1 MSGQRLARGTVVLSV
16 VCAALFV
23 GVPLAAQ
30 QMVANAADTAIM
42 NVDLPLGRSY
52 PITTS
57 STITQASVANPDVAD
72 VVVIGTRDVV
82 INGHGPG
89 VTDVI
94 LWQADAP
101 LQHYR
106 ISVHSAADEK
116 QVVLAVKFAEVRR
129 NFLRTLGFSGLYR
142 DKNNRVGTSR
152 FNTDN
157 AFDGSGNI
165 LLPATGVG
173 FGTVLS
179 DFGTSTL
186 LGLLEADETNGDARI
201 LAEPSVMTSNK
212 DSASFLEGGEIP
224 VPVVQNTAAGGAP
237 TVTIVWREFGIRLNF
252 AAEVVS
258 DSLIRLRIRPE
269 VSSLDFTNA
278 IEISGFKIP
287 ALRTRYVE
295 TTVEVRR
302 DQSLII
308 SGLFDDERTK
318 TKDGLPFLKDIPV
331 LGALFSSSSWQRDQT
346 ELLVVVTPVVTDPMH
361 PRPQDLMHFAPDTVL
376 PARRAIQPRLPAMPK
391 P

>member
-1 MSGQRLARGTVVLSV
+1 LSGQRLARGTVVLSV

>member
-1 MSGQRLARGTVVLSV
+1 MVLSTF
-16 VCAALFV
+16 CTGLFV

-57 STITQASVANPDVAD
+57 STITQASVANPEVAD

-89 VTDVI
+89 ITDVI
-94 LWQADAP
+94 LWQTDAP
-101 LQHYR
+101 LRHYR

-129 NFLRTLGFSGLYR
+129 NFLRSLGLSGLYR
-142 DKNNRVGTSR
+142 DKNNRVGTGR

-157 AFDGSGNI
+157 VFDANGNI

-186 LGLLEADETNGDARI
+186 LGLLEADEQTGDARI
-201 LAEPSVMTSNK
+201 LAEPSVMTSDK

-224 VPVVQNTAAGGAP
+224 IPVVQNTGNGGIP
-237 TVTIVWREFGIRLNF
+237 TITIVWREFGIRLNF

-258 DSLIRLRIRPE
+258 DSLIRLHIRPE

-287 ALRTRYVE
+287 ALRTRHVE

-308 SGLFDDERTK
+308 SGLLDDERTK

-361 PRPQDLMHFAPDTVL
+361 PRPQDLMHFAPDTIL
-376 PARRAIQPRLPAMPK
+376 PARGAIRPRLPAMPK

>member
-1 MSGQRLARGTVVLSV
+1 MSGQRLARSTMVLSTF
-16 VCAALFV
+16 CTGLFV

-57 STITQASVANPDVAD
+57 STITQASVANPEVAD

-89 VTDVI
+89 ITDVI
-94 LWQADAP
+94 LWQTDAP
-101 LQHYR
+101 LRHYR

-129 NFLRTLGFSGLYR
+129 NFLRSLGLSGLYR
-142 DKNNRVGTSR
+142 DKNNRVGTGR

-157 AFDGSGNI
+157 VFDANGNI

-186 LGLLEADETNGDARI
+186 LGLLEADEQTGDARI
-201 LAEPSVMTSNK
+201 LAEPSVMTSDK

-224 VPVVQNTAAGGAP
+224 IPVVQNTGNGGIP
-237 TVTIVWREFGIRLNF
+237 TITIVWREFGIRLNF

-258 DSLIRLRIRPE
+258 DSLIRLHIRPE

-287 ALRTRYVE
+287 ALRTRHVE

-308 SGLFDDERTK
+308 SGLLDDERTK

-361 PRPQDLMHFAPDTVL
+361 PRPQDLMHFAPDTIL
-376 PARRAIQPRLPAMPK
+376 PARGAIRPRLPAMPK

>member
-1 MSGQRLARGTVVLSV
+1 
-16 VCAALFV
+16 
-23 GVPLAAQ
+23 
-30 QMVANAADTAIM
+30 MVANAADTAIM

>member
-1 MSGQRLARGTVVLSV
+1 MT
-16 VCAALFV
+16 
-23 GVPLAAQ
+23 
-30 QMVANAADTAIM
+30 
-42 NVDLPLGRSY
+42 
-52 PITTS
+52 
-57 STITQASVANPDVAD
+57 
-72 VVVIGTRDVV
+72 
-82 INGHGPG
+82 
-89 VTDVI
+89 
-94 LWQADAP
+94 
-101 LQHYR
+101 
-106 ISVHSAADEK
+106 ADEK

-129 NFLRTLGFSGLYR
+129 NFLRSLGLSGLYR
-142 DKNNRVGTSR
+142 DKNNRVGTGR

-157 AFDGSGNI
+157 VFDASGNI
-165 LLPATGVG
+165 LLPATGVA

-186 LGLLEADETNGDARI
+186 LGLLEADEQTGDARI

-224 VPVVQNTAAGGAP
+224 VPVVQNTGTGGIPAI
-237 TVTIVWREFGIRLNF
+237 TIVWREFGIRLNF

-258 DSLIRLRIRPE
+258 DSLVRLHIRPE

-287 ALRTRYVE
+287 ALRTRHVE

-308 SGLFDDERTK
+308 SGLLDDERTK

-331 LGALFSSSSWQRDQT
+331 LGALFSSTSWQRDQT

-361 PRPQDLMHFAPDTVL
+361 PRPQDLMHFAPDTTL
-376 PARRAIQPRLPAMPK
+376 PARGAIQPRLPAMPK

>member
-1 MSGQRLARGTVVLSV
+1 MSGQRLARRSVALSAL
-16 VCAALFV
+16 CAGLFV

-30 QMVANAADTAIM
+30 QTVANAADTAIM

-52 PITTS
+52 PISTS

-129 NFLRTLGFSGLYR
+129 NFLRSLGLSGLYR
-142 DKNNRVGTSR
+142 DNHNRVGTGR

-157 AFDGSGNI
+157 VFDPSGKI
-165 LLPATGVG
+165 VLPSTGVG

-179 DFGTSTL
+179 DFGTSNL
-186 LGLLEADETNGDARI
+186 LGLLEADEQTGNARI

-224 VPVVQNTAAGGAP
+224 IPVVQNTGSSGVP
-237 TVTIVWREFGIRLNF
+237 TITIVWREFGIRLNF

-258 DSLIRLRIRPE
+258 DSLVRLHIRPE

-287 ALRTRYVE
+287 ALRTRHVE

-308 SGLFDDERTK
+308 SGLLDDERTK

-331 LGALFSSSSWQRDQT
+331 LGMLFSSTSWQRDET
-346 ELLVVVTPVVTDPMH
+346 ELLVVVTPIVTDPMH
-361 PRPQDLMHFAPDTVL
+361 PRPQDLMHLAPDTIL
-376 PARRAIQPRLPAMPK
+376 PARGAIQPRLPAMPK

>member
-1 MSGQRLARGTVVLSV
+1 MSGQRLARSTVMLSA
-16 VCAALFV
+16 VCAGLFV

-30 QMVANAADTAIM
+30 QMVANAADTAIK
-42 NVDLPLGRSY
+42 NVDLPLGRSF

-94 LWQADAP
+94 LWQTDAP

-116 QVVLAVKFAEVRR
+116 QIVLAVKFAEVRR
-129 NFLRTLGFSGLYR
+129 DFLRSLGLSGLYR
-142 DKNNRVGTSR
+142 DKNNRVGTGR

-157 AFDGSGNI
+157 VFDANGNI
-165 LLPATGVG
+165 LLPATNVA
-173 FGTVLS
+173 FGTVLT

-186 LGLLEADETNGDARI
+186 LGLLEADEQTGDARI
-201 LAEPSVMTSNK
+201 LAEPSVMTTNK

-224 VPVVQNTAAGGAP
+224 IPVVQNTGTSGIP
-237 TVTIVWREFGIRLNF
+237 TITIVWREFGIRLNF

-258 DSLIRLRIRPE
+258 DSLVRLHIRPE

-278 IEISGFKIP
+278 IDISGFKIP
-287 ALRTRYVE
+287 ALRTRHVE

-308 SGLFDDERTK
+308 SGLLDDERTK

-331 LGALFSSSSWQRDQT
+331 LGALFSSTSWQRDQT

-376 PARRAIQPRLPAMPK
+376 PARGAIQPRLPAMPK